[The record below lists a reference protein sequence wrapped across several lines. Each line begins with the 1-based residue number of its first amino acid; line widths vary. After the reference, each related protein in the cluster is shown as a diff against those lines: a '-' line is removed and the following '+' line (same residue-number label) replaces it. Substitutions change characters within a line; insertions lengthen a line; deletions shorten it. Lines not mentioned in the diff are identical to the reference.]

1 MGLLPV
7 AQSSKQT
14 PFTSEMVAPI
24 LATDSCDKIESVNVL
39 PKVVGFLQVE
49 KSKVVGFLVWFPPTW
64 KVDRVHKDKV
74 VKIK

>member
-39 PKVVGFLQVE
+39 PKVVGFLQVPR
-49 KSKVVGFLVWFPPTW
+49 FPPTW